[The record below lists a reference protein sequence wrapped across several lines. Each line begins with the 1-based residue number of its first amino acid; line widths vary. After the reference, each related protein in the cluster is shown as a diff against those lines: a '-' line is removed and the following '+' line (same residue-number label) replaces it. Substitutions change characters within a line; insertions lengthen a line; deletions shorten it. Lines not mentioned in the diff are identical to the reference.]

1 MKTEYFAT
9 DFVSNYT
16 NNGQAL
22 EQEYRYFKTGLI
34 IKADNLKASDGCDF
48 DTYSIKSARATI
60 CKGLDIDKHL
70 ATDKAKSFIYLA
82 KNKIAYIMSRQ
93 EYKEFVNL
101 FATKDVESGKNGK
114 SEKLRLGRETSKM
127 MAWLE
132 GRA

>member
-22 EQEYRYFKTGLI
+22 EQEYRYFKTGLVV
-34 IKADNLKASDGCDF
+34 KADNLKATDGCDF
-48 DTYSIKSARATI
+48 GTYSIKSARATI

-70 ATDKAKSFIYLA
+70 ATDKATSFIYLA
-82 KNKIAYIMSRQ
+82 KNKIAYIMIRQ
-93 EYKEFVNL
+93 EYREFVNL

-114 SEKLRLGRETSKM
+114 SVKLRLGRETSKM
-127 MAWLE
+127 MAWFE
-132 GRA
+132 ERA